1 MGGVVLLEEK
11 WGLLSRFVDVL
22 IFFGVVYLNNLGGV
36 LFILVGD
43 DGSCDD
49 LMGEADVVVF
59 IRLYGEAG
67 VFLRGLGS
75 MLGSYPFD
83 SYSSYIY
90 GVIDIQSYIGLQVS
104 LL

>member
-1 MGGVVLLEEK
+1 MGGVVLPEEQ
-11 WGLLSRFVDVL
+11 WGVLSRFFDML
-22 IFFGVVYLNNLGGV
+22 IFCGVVDLNNLGGV

-43 DGSCDD
+43 YGSCDV

-67 VFLRGLGS
+67 AFLRGLGS

-83 SYSSYIY
+83 SYSSYIS
-90 GVIDIQSYIGLQVS
+90 GVIDIKLYIGLQVS